1 MMDLGSGGVNQVLDQ
16 GSCRPVRLSR
26 ARISFLSGPPASGFP
41 FSAVH
46 RRPCSWLAWVMAA
59 SRLYRRPVSRRQAGI
74 AGWSGP
80 PAVPAA
86 RRPDRLPDGTC

>member
-1 MMDLGSGGVNQVLDQ
+1 VLRTSHARLADITANPESAWTAQAARNVMMDLGSGGVDQVLDQ

-46 RRPCSWLAWVMAA
+46 RRPCSWLA
-59 SRLYRRPVSRRQAGI
+59 
-74 AGWSGP
+74 
-80 PAVPAA
+80 
-86 RRPDRLPDGTC
+86 